1 MYFYIVPEAY
11 VDQLPSVPNQLPDAA
26 SDSAYTISSV
36 SWQRKMMLFYKWW
49 KLKIRK
55 EKRLSA
61 CVDASILDHEPSF
74 VAGLALLHNRT
85 FDKMVGGL
93 CKASHHV

>member
-1 MYFYIVPEAY
+1 
-11 VDQLPSVPNQLPDAA
+11 
-26 SDSAYTISSV
+26 
-36 SWQRKMMLFYKWW
+36 MMLLYKWW
-49 KLKIRK
+49 KLKIRNK
-55 EKRLSA
+55 IRVSG

-74 VAGLALLHNRT
+74 VAGLALLHNRI